1 MKHSLFQAFQIV
13 AKGPTDTRG
22 RVCRKATDLKEMKV
36 NAINSSGI
44 AEKKGN
50 KKLENVVTV
59 MRREFRSTLFKS
71 PMLFSVDQYKPS
83 ESG

>member
-50 KKLENVVTV
+50 KNVAKV